1 MSIQNSF
8 LKKLFGS
15 FTNVT
20 PPSLPTTSFFDV
32 AINRILA
39 HEGGYIWHRDD
50 PGGETNWGISKR
62 SFPDLDIKHL
72 TRDQAITIYREKYWV
87 QIQGDMLPRS
97 LAFQVLDL
105 AINSGVK
112 RAISML
118 QRAAG
123 VPDDG
128 VMGPLTMSAIRSF
141 SDSDISQLL
150 IAERLEFYTELM
162 TFPTFG
168 RGWVRRM
175 AKNIKYNVTD
185 T

>member
-1 MSIQNSF
+1 MGFFKNF
-8 LKKLFGS
+8 FDGLKNVQAP
-15 FTNVT
+15 TVT
-20 PPSLPTTSFFDV
+20 PRISFFDT

-39 HEGGYIWHRDD
+39 HEGGYVNHPSD

-62 SFPDLDIKHL
+62 SFPDLDIRHL
-72 TRDQAITIYREKYWV
+72 TREQAITIYREKYWV
-87 QIQGDMLPRS
+87 QVQGDMLPRS

-105 AINSGVK
+105 AINSGVS
-112 RAISML
+112 RAGSML

-123 VPDDG
+123 VPEDG

-150 IAERLEFYTELM
+150 IAERLEFYTNLA